1 MTKPLIEITQDAAAI
16 ISKNGETQGV
26 YTDNITSCV
35 IYALETDISYVA
47 IHDSGQIIIKD
58 IIDLFKENGKPRKLQ
73 TLWPTKATSHP
84 GVIKKHQ
91 ERYQKF
97 RNILK
102 LDEKNIKKYTAPFLT
117 TYGAVFKKDAEL
129 TATQDIP
136 SNVEFINEKK
146 KRQAVIEL
154 NNNFSPL
161 GKEALAID
169 VQYKNGA
176 YQPPTKIIH
185 SMDKIFDLIKEQKKF
200 YAVNMHF
207 LRNACSQGVL
217 QLDES
222 FLIAIAGNHPPE
234 NLDELI
240 ENARKNSFQQPVEFA
255 YAAG

>member
-16 ISKNGETQGV
+16 ISKNDEIQGV

-35 IYALETDISYVA
+35 IYALETDISYVV

-58 IIDLFKENGKPRKLQ
+58 IIDLLRENGKPKKLQ

-84 GVIKKHQ
+84 GVIKKNQ

-97 RNILK
+97 RNTIK
-102 LDEKNIKKYTAPFLT
+102 LDEKKIKKYTTPFLT
-117 TYGAVFKKDAEL
+117 TYGAVFNKDAEL

-136 SNVEFINEKK
+136 SNVDFINEKK

-161 GKEALAID
+161 GKEALSID
-169 VQYKNGA
+169 VQFRNGA
-176 YQPPTKIIH
+176 YQPPTKIIR
-185 SMDKIFDLIKEQKKF
+185 SMDEIFDLLKEQKQF
-200 YAVNMHF
+200 YAENMYF
-207 LRNACSQGVL
+207 LRNAYHEGVL
-217 QLDES
+217 QLDEN
-222 FLIAIAGNHPPE
+222 FLIATEGNNPPE

-240 ENARKNSFQQPVEFA
+240 ENARKNSF
-255 YAAG
+255 